1 MSASCETIWA
11 AKVLEVENITVR
23 YGTFLAVDRVSLGVG
38 EGIIV
43 GLVGPNGAGKS
54 SLVRV
59 VSGLVRPATG
69 AIRFREQPLDGIP
82 PHDRVDRGIAVVP
95 EGRGLF
101 PQMSVE
107 ENLLMGRY
115 RRGMG
120 NGARALMD
128 HAFALFPIL
137 QERRRQLAGTLSGG
151 QQQMLAI
158 ATGIMS
164 EPQLLILDEPSLG
177 LAPIVVDEI
186 GRTLR
191 RLKGEGVTILL
202 VEQNAKLALEV
213 SRRGYVM
220 ESGEVTLTGD
230 ADAMLHDPKVRAAYL
245 GEVA

>member
-1 MSASCETIWA
+1 M
-11 AKVLEVENITVR
+11 LEIENLTVR
-23 YGTFLAVDRVSLGVG
+23 YGAFLAVDRVSLAVG

-59 VSGLVRPATG
+59 VSGLVRAGNRHGPVPRAT
-69 AIRFREQPLDGIP
+69 ARRHAAARPRRSAASRLCPRDG
-82 PHDRVDRGIAVVP
+82 GS
-95 EGRGLF
+95 F
-101 PQMSVE
+101 QQMSVE

-202 VEQNAKLALEV
+202 VEQNAKLAADVADEIYVMQTGRISHHGAASDLMTDR
-213 SRRGYVM
+213 SVM
-220 ESGEVTLTGD
+220 ESFLSVQ
-230 ADAMLHDPKVRAAYL
+230 
-245 GEVA
+245 

>member
-1 MSASCETIWA
+1 MNASCETIWA
-11 AKVLEVENITVR
+11 AKVLEVENLTVR
-23 YGTFLAVDRVSLGVG
+23 YGAFLAVDRVSLAVG
-38 EGIIV
+38 EGVIV

-59 VSGLVRPATG
+59 VSGLVRPAAG
-69 AIRFREQPLDGIP
+69 AVVRFREQPLDGIP
-82 PHDRVDRGIAVVP
+82 PHGRVDRGIAVVP

-128 HAFALFPIL
+128 HAFTLFPIL
-137 QERRRQLAGTLSGG
+137 QERRRQLADTLSGG

-202 VEQNAKLALEV
+202 VEQNAKLAADIADEIYVMQTGRISHHGAASNLMTD
-213 SRRGYVM
+213 RGVM
-220 ESGEVTLTGD
+220 ESFLSVQ
-230 ADAMLHDPKVRAAYL
+230 
-245 GEVA
+245 

>member
-1 MSASCETIWA
+1 
-11 AKVLEVENITVR
+11 
-23 YGTFLAVDRVSLGVG
+23 
-38 EGIIV
+38 
-43 GLVGPNGAGKS
+43 
-54 SLVRV
+54 
-59 VSGLVRPATG
+59 
-69 AIRFREQPLDGIP
+69 
-82 PHDRVDRGIAVVP
+82 
-95 EGRGLF
+95 
-101 PQMSVE
+101 
-107 ENLLMGRY
+107 MGRY

-202 VEQNAKLALEV
+202 VEQNAKLAADVADEIYVMQTGRISHHGAASDLMTDR
-213 SRRGYVM
+213 SVM
-220 ESGEVTLTGD
+220 ESFLSVQ
-230 ADAMLHDPKVRAAYL
+230 
-245 GEVA
+245 

>member
-1 MSASCETIWA
+1 
-11 AKVLEVENITVR
+11 
-23 YGTFLAVDRVSLGVG
+23 
-38 EGIIV
+38 
-43 GLVGPNGAGKS
+43 
-54 SLVRV
+54 
-59 VSGLVRPATG
+59 
-69 AIRFREQPLDGIP
+69 
-82 PHDRVDRGIAVVP
+82 
-95 EGRGLF
+95 
-101 PQMSVE
+101 
-107 ENLLMGRY
+107 MGRY

-202 VEQNAKLALEV
+202 VEQNAKLAADVADEIYVMQTGRISHHGAARDLMTDR
-213 SRRGYVM
+213 SVM
-220 ESGEVTLTGD
+220 ESFLSVQ
-230 ADAMLHDPKVRAAYL
+230 
-245 GEVA
+245 